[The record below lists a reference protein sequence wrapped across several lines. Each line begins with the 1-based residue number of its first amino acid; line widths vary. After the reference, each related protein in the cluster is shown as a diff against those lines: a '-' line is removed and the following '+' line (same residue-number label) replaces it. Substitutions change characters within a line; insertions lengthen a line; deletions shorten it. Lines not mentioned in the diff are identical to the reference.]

1 MTSTNY
7 SNNSVKTFKMVFCR
21 NFAAFAVFQAVA
33 ALFSVWILSPY
44 FKKLTAEQINAKEI
58 AQSIFMN
65 ASVIC
70 FIQGIILAV
79 VLFREIY
86 SKRAVDFMFAL
97 PVKRGT
103 YYNANVIFGLLN
115 IVVSHSIYAAAVFL
129 TFSSRMKMFDFNYY
143 LKLMAVS
150 FAVSAAVFAV
160 SVFSAVLSGSVWH
173 YIFVNGIAM
182 LAVCLGAI
190 GAVGYLNSIWGFQID
205 TANALYASPYGIFML
220 EISYADNHIFLKAA
234 FAFVQMVVA
243 YTAGLFVFKR
253 RKAEIAE
260 NALSGKFIPAVM
272 ITICLLSEILLC
284 LSVVEAKMYARIL
297 AAMLLTVVTAV
308 VLSAIFFRKA
318 LVLSIVKCFG
328 AAALISA
335 VLIVCVEIGPSEKY
349 ISYIPEP
356 DEIDQAVVY
365 SYGSYGMSSITD
377 ILYGVSPL
385 DNPYNTAYG
394 DDGEESRYKY
404 KFASDEAKEKL
415 FALHSKMISDETRNN
430 VYSDAYYE
438 NGYSSLKIEYILK
451 NGRKS
456 TRFYCVAA
464 SDICNE
470 FADLLKTEEGINQ
483 VDPFN
488 MKKEDML
495 YSNIILHY
503 PEAFLYSGEEIYDG
517 PVFMNEEDCF
527 VLLEKIKKD
536 MVNISAPEFLGI
548 ANVNFNFWYDY
559 AYELD
564 DVAEVEFCTLTDMV
578 TEEQRAALKN
588 MTYDEIIE
596 YENKYLEE
604 VQYTKWLTNSAGF
617 GITTASRET
626 LAYLEELGYTYD
638 ENLLEQNIAAA
649 HAEAEAA
656 DNEIYPNTVQ

>member
-7 SNNSVKTFKMVFCR
+7 SNNFIKTLKTVFRR

-33 ALFSVWILSPY
+33 VLFSLWILSPY

-70 FIQGIILAV
+70 LMQGIILAV

-103 YYNANVIFGLLN
+103 YYNANVIFGLLS
-115 IVVSHSIYAAAVFL
+115 IIVSHIVYVAAVYL

-150 FAVSAAVFAV
+150 LLVSAAVFAV
-160 SVFSAVLSGSVWH
+160 SVFSAVLSGRVWH

-182 LAVCLGAI
+182 FAVCLGAI
-190 GAVGYLNSIWGFQID
+190 GTVGYLNSIWGFQIE
-205 TANALYASPYGIFML
+205 TANALYISPYGIFML
-220 EISYADNHIFLKAA
+220 GISDADNHIMLKAA
-234 FAFVQMVVA
+234 LAFVQMVIA
-243 YTAGLFVFKR
+243 YAAGLFVFKR

-260 NALSGKFIPAVM
+260 NALSGRFIPAVM
-272 ITICLLSEILLC
+272 IAICLLSEILLF
-284 LSVVEAKMYARIL
+284 LSVVEAKMYARII
-297 AAMLLTVVTAV
+297 AAMLLTVVTAI
-308 VLSAIFFRKA
+308 VLSAIFFRKPLA
-318 LVLSIVKCFG
+318 RSVIKCFG
-328 AAALISA
+328 AAAVISA
-335 VLIVCVEIGPSEKY
+335 VLIACVEIGPSEKY

-356 DEIDQAVVY
+356 EEIEQAVVY

-377 ILYGVSPL
+377 LLYGVSPL
-385 DNPYNTAYG
+385 DNPYNTDYS
-394 DDGEESRYKY
+394 DEEESRYKY
-404 KFASDEAKEKL
+404 KFTSDEAKEKL
-415 FALHSKMISDETRNN
+415 FALHSKMVSDKTRNN
-430 VYSDAYYE
+430 VYSDEYYE

-517 PVFMNEEDCF
+517 PVFMNEDDCF
-527 VLLEKIKKD
+527 ALLEKIKKD

-564 DVAEVEFCTLTDMV
+564 DVAEVEFCTLTNMA
-578 TEEQRAALKN
+578 TEEQRTALKN

-604 VQYTKWLTNSAGF
+604 VQYTKWLTNSASF
-617 GITTASRET
+617 GITTNSREI

-638 ENLLEQNIAAA
+638 KNLLEQNIAAA

-656 DNEIYPNTVQ
+656 ENDIYANTEQ